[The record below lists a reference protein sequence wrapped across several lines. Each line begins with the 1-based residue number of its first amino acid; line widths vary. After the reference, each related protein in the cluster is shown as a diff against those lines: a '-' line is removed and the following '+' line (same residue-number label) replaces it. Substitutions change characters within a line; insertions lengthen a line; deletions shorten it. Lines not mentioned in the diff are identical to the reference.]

1 MSDETKKTVLDL
13 LRARREY
20 LDVQLAHIANPHKDV
35 PGAFA
40 FINCRPTAPPPFEV
54 DRMRDEYNFLNRV
67 MNSISETEMED
78 SRRLDYDPFTAAP
91 NKDGSIR
98 EVTGDAVGIGGW
110 MVDDRTN
117 HHWMIHNG
125 DLIYSLS
132 REDLIGWRRIL
143 RGQDPWVKFGPG
155 SNCYSDGP
163 VWSIRRSHT
172 GIVMISSDGYGL
184 DILRA
189 DMELK
194 EDE

>member
-20 LDVQLAHIANPHKDV
+20 LDVQLAHIANLHRDV
-35 PGAFA
+35 SG
-40 FINCRPTAPPPFEV
+40 E
-54 DRMRDEYNFLNRV
+54 MREEYNFLNRV

-98 EVTGDAVGIGGW
+98 EVTGDTVGIGGW

-125 DLIYSLS
+125 KLIYSLS